1 MQFCYWM
8 RRLVVLLALGLSVF
22 GHFANAAGLEVSLPT
37 GHSAI
42 RLDGVDARWQ
52 LVVTQ
57 IDASGKTID
66 VTRTASYDI
75 QPPIAQIDSTG
86 YLQPSANGQATL
98 TVHYESS
105 NCQVPLE
112 ITGQGVA
119 QDVDFHNQ
127 VVPIFTKH
135 GCNGGGCHGK
145 ASGQAGFKLSLLGF
159 ESPEDYE
166 HLVIESRGRRLF
178 PADPDKSLLL
188 QKAINAAPHG
198 GGKRLELDSHEYRI
212 LHRWIA
218 AGMPYSEAP
227 ARTVQKISVY
237 PEARQLER
245 RGTQQLAVLATYS
258 DGSTGDITATVQFE
272 SNNTD
277 LATVDQ
283 RGWVEL
289 KDQSGDVAVMAR
301 YQGQVAVFRASVP
314 LGIDVQQFPPT
325 RNVVDQAVFAKLK
338 TLGIPPSPISDDSSF
353 IRRVTLDLCGRL
365 PHPEE
370 TLSYLQS
377 TDADKADVLVDRL
390 LASEDYADFFARKW
404 ALILRNRRTDEG
416 EQFASFAFHGWLKDS
431 FHQNLPYDRMVTQ
444 LLTASGSVETNPA
457 LTWWREVAETDART
471 EDIAQLFLGQR
482 LQCARCH
489 HHPFEKWSQA
499 DYYRMA
505 AFFSKV
511 ARKEGSTPDNP
522 VFVSRVGGASATHPR
537 TGQALSPSGLDTTPP
552 QLQPTDD
559 PRQALA
565 SWMTDPNNPFFA
577 RSLVNRY
584 WKHLMGRGL
593 VEPED
598 DMRVTNPPTNSE
610 LLDGLAQHFVQS
622 GYDLKNLLRTICT
635 SSAYRLSSDA
645 NQHNLGDTTGYSRY
659 YPKRLQAEVLLD
671 AIDQVMMT
679 HTAFAPLPTGTRA
692 VQLPDTGFSSYFLDV
707 FGRPAGTTACECERT
722 GEASLAQSLHL
733 LNSKEIQS
741 KLTQDAGRS
750 ASMQASSQPLA
761 ELVDELYMAA
771 LSRPATTAEQKTVAD
786 YLAAREN
793 SRRQAFEDVIWAVIN
808 SKEFLFNH

>member
-1 MQFCYWM
+1 MQACFWL
-8 RRLVVLLALGLSVF
+8 RRFFTVLVLGLGFLAQSVD
-22 GHFANAAGLEVSLPT
+22 AAGLEVSLPN

-42 RLDGVDARWQ
+42 RLDGIDARWQ

-57 IDASGKTID
+57 VDSSGKAMD
-66 VTRTASYDI
+66 VTRKATYEV
-75 QPPIAQIDSTG
+75 QPPIAQIDSSG
-86 YLQPSANGQATL
+86 YLQPKADGQAII
-98 TVHYESS
+98 TVHHESS

-112 ITGQGVA
+112 VAGQDVV
-119 QDVDFHNQ
+119 QNVDFHNQ
-127 VVPIFTKH
+127 VVPLFTKY

-188 QKAINAAPHG
+188 QKAVNAVPHG
-198 GGKRLELDSHEYRI
+198 GGKRLEPDSHEYRI

-218 AGMPYSEAP
+218 AGMPYSETP
-227 ARTVQKISVY
+227 ARTVQQISVY
-237 PEARQLER
+237 PAARQLER
-245 RGTQQLAVLATYS
+245 QRTQQLAVLATYS
-258 DGSTGDITATVQFE
+258 DGSIRDITTTVQFE
-272 SNNTD
+272 SNNSD
-277 LATVDQ
+277 LATVDH
-283 RGWVEL
+283 RGWVQL
-289 KDQSGDVAVMAR
+289 KDQAGDVAVMAR

-377 TDADKADVLVDRL
+377 SDAAKADALVDRL
-390 LASEDYADFFARKW
+390 LASEDHADFFARKW
-404 ALILRNRRTDEG
+404 ALILRNRRAGEG
-416 EQFASFAFHGWLKDS
+416 EQLASFAFHAWLKDS
-431 FHQNLPYDRMVTQ
+431 FHQNVPFDRMVTQ

-457 LTWWREVAETDART
+457 VTWWREVAETDART

-537 TGQALSPSGLDTTPP
+537 TGQALPPSGLDTTPP
-552 QLQPTDD
+552 ELQPADD

-565 SWMTDPNNPFFA
+565 SWMTDPQNPFFA

-584 WKHLMGRGL
+584 WKHFMGRGL

-635 SSAYRLSSDA
+635 SSTYRLSSDA
-645 NQHNLGDTTGYSRY
+645 NQYNLRDTTGYSRY

-679 HTAFAPLPTGTRA
+679 STAFAPLPAGTRA
-692 VQLPDTGFSSYFLDV
+692 VQLPDTGFGSYFLDV

-750 ASMQASSQPLA
+750 ASMQASSQPLST
-761 ELVDELYMAA
+761 LVDELYLAA
-771 LSRPATTAEQKTVAD
+771 LSRPATASEQQTVAD
-786 YLAAREN
+786 YLATREN
-793 SRRQAFEDVIWAVIN
+793 ARRQAFEDLIWAVIN